1 MQEVDAHSI
10 RLNTIVDSVD
20 SVKLEFDKSVE
31 GTLRIGG
38 RLTVA
43 ESEKL
48 RIEKAMQLLHYIIFF
63 QKTQSAS
70 CAAIKDMPAEQIKKV
85 ITFDIVVSIRL
96 QYFTNN

>member
-38 RLTVA
+38 RLTIA

-48 RIEKAMQLLHYIIFF
+48 RIEKAIQLLDYILFF
-63 QKTQSAS
+63 QKAQNSSYAD
-70 CAAIKDMPAEQIKKV
+70 IKDMPAEQIKKV
-85 ITFDIVVSIRL
+85 IL
-96 QYFTNN
+96 KN